1 MKQLTFSQITK
12 LQKSYGVDIMQS
24 MINDGT
30 CWKMEGSQGR
40 FAMSCLES
48 GVCMLPLEPK
58 LDYYGSR
65 VPSRDMLK
73 AGTKGTFLNSSN
85 FWNRVKEG
93 DFDAVEWL
101 EETFGSVEKEQANQ
115 L

>member
-12 LQKSYGVDIMQS
+12 LQKAYNVDGMQQ

-48 GVCMLPLEPK
+48 GVWMLPL
-58 LDYYGSR
+58 
-65 VPSRDMLK
+65 
-73 AGTKGTFLNSSN
+73 
-85 FWNRVKEG
+85 
-93 DFDAVEWL
+93 
-101 EETFGSVEKEQANQ
+101 
-115 L
+115 